1 MEEEGR
7 GRLVQRIR
15 TVEQAYKEVV
25 SAVDLDLA
33 INADADAGKDQGR
46 PWWPGI
52 YTTTE
57 ALLASRNHYI
67 LHFRSG
73 SGNTFILQWTIL
85 KRKISTISDSG
96 YPIA

>member
-7 GRLVQRIR
+7 GRLVQRTR
-15 TVEQAYKEVV
+15 TAEQAYKGVV

-33 INADADAGKDQGR
+33 INADADAGKDQGK

-52 YTTTE
+52 YTTTK
-57 ALLASRNHYI
+57 ALLTSHNHYI

-73 SGNTFILQWTIL
+73 SGNTFLL
-85 KRKISTISDSG
+85 EKASR
-96 YPIA
+96 A